1 MARGLKAKVENAV
14 VVLIAVVDTDNI
26 PEHMVDWPDGE
37 GLAVGMIDDGSGGYA
52 LPTPPTQVEIDA
64 AQETQIQQ
72 NTDDLVQNDK
82 KFRVVLWLI
91 YHIIRAILSGDNS
104 KLATVTSQAKLREI
118 VVTRFRAMDK
128 TT

>member
-52 LPTPPTQVEIDA
+52 LPTPPTQAEIDA
-64 AQETQIQQ
+64 AQEAELEHLTRAV
-72 NTDDLVQNDK
+72 LQNDK
-82 KFRVVLWLI
+82 KFRVVTGLI
-91 YHIIRAILSGDNS
+91 FDTLKATRSGNYSAFVGVTDP
-104 KLATVTSQAKLREI
+104 ATFYEHVKE
-118 VVTRFRAMDK
+118 RFRALD
-128 TT
+128 